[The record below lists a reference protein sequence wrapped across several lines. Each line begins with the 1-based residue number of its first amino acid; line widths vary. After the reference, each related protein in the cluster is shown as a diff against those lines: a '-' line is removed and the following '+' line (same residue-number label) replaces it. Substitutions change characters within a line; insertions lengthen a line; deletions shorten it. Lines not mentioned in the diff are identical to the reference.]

1 MKIHGFSQYLSS
13 FFRFPMGPI
22 CTAAF
27 HLVRRRTGFYSQV
40 WQLIFVKPYRNLM
53 LETYILSQI
62 WLKLASRVTTIENQG
77 EKQSDAIYLVSP
89 TNWIKIQQLT
99 YEH

>member
-13 FFRFPMGPI
+13 LFRFPVGPV

-27 HLVRRRTGFYSQV
+27 HLVRRTGFYSQV
-40 WQLIFVKPYRNLM
+40 WQLIFVKSYGNLM
-53 LETYILSQI
+53 LETYILSQT
-62 WLKLASRVTTIENQG
+62 WLKLASRVTKIEIQG

-89 TNWIKIQQLT
+89 GI
-99 YEH
+99 